1 MNKIM
6 AFVFLLAAFS
16 CFSQQ
21 VCELP
26 EALCSALAEY
36 ELADAELNST
46 YRQIM
51 QKIAADEFK
60 DYRVAKTDI
69 KDSLVK
75 GQRAWLKYRD
85 ANCEAYYT
93 LFSGGTS
100 RNVDR
105 TQCLTEMTNTRV
117 LLLKKV
123 YF

>member
-1 MNKIM
+1 MNKIK
-6 AFVFLLAAFS
+6 AFVFAVAAFC
-16 CFSQQ
+16 CFSPLA
-21 VCELP
+21 CELP
-26 EALCSALAEY
+26 EELCSALTDY
-36 ELADAELNST
+36 ELADSDLNNT

-60 DYRVAKTDI
+60 DYRVAKADI

-105 TQCLTEMTNTRV
+105 TQCLTEMTNTRIQ
-117 LLLKKV
+117 LLRQL

>member
-1 MNKIM
+1 MNKIT
-6 AFVFLLAAFS
+6 AFVFAIATFP
-16 CFSQQ
+16 CFSPLA
-21 VCELP
+21 CELP
-26 EALCSALAEY
+26 EALCSALTEY
-36 ELADAELNST
+36 ELADSELNNT
-46 YRQIM
+46 YRRIM
-51 QKIAADEFK
+51 QKIAADEFEG
-60 DYRVAKTDI
+60 YRVAKADI

-123 YF
+123 YL